1 MKTQGRKNVH
11 GKGGVRF
18 KAAYTTSKDKA
29 MLRNVVTQ
37 LIVSEKVVVTA
48 KVAKQISPL
57 ADRLV
62 TYAKKGDVAARREAN
77 KYVRRFFVD
86 KDQKQTALQKL
97 FDEIGP
103 RYKERNG
110 GYTRILKM
118 ENRRGDNA
126 PMCLVAFVK

>member
-1 MKTQGRKNVH
+1 MKTQGRNNVH

-48 KVAKQISPL
+48 KVASQISPL

-62 TYAKKGDVAARREAN
+62 TYSKKGDVAARREAN
-77 KYVRRFFVD
+77 RYVRRFFVD
-86 KDQKQTALQKL
+86 KDQKQSALQKL

-110 GYTRILKM
+110 GYTRVLKM